1 MCVFYSQFRCFISQ
15 NISAFINYLLLKL
28 SFSALRARIVST
40 GSLWPAWACTLDSVT
55 LDKRAILE
63 TWNGF
68 LHKIVYPH
76 ERIDQKLLCYGW
88 GYCGLWRRGGA
99 HLLAPRY
106 FINDVLIRCY
116 VEDFKL
122 PIQRTKTWLSGSTC
136 LPNAR
141 FCREYSWPQNTW
153 WHLMI
158 ICILNNDLQP
168 EADHTLDLS
177 ALETVSVFVF
187 VVVL

>member
-1 MCVFYSQFRCFISQ
+1 MEYSFPSRSQIYALSRRWKRIVNPWICEFYSYFKFSWYMFCFHSQ
-15 NISAFINYLLLKL
+15 NISVFINYLLLKL

-106 FINDVLIRCY
+106 FINDVLIRC
-116 VEDFKL
+116 
-122 PIQRTKTWLSGSTC
+122 
-136 LPNAR
+136 
-141 FCREYSWPQNTW
+141 
-153 WHLMI
+153 
-158 ICILNNDLQP
+158 
-168 EADHTLDLS
+168 
-177 ALETVSVFVF
+177 
-187 VVVL
+187 

>member
-1 MCVFYSQFRCFISQ
+1 MSLICKTSIERVWSTLSRLDLKSMLYLDDGKESLIPEYVSFIRILNLSWYMFCFHIPS
-15 NISAFINYLLLKL
+15 ILNYLLLKL

-106 FINDVLIRCY
+106 FINDVLIRC
-116 VEDFKL
+116 
-122 PIQRTKTWLSGSTC
+122 
-136 LPNAR
+136 
-141 FCREYSWPQNTW
+141 
-153 WHLMI
+153 
-158 ICILNNDLQP
+158 
-168 EADHTLDLS
+168 
-177 ALETVSVFVF
+177 
-187 VVVL
+187 